1 MPKTS
6 KRTACQMLDSDQSR
20 QSAAHGK
27 LLGGLSN
34 RHTSGLLRLDSER
47 ISAIRK
53 SAAAAKLTRNG
64 HSADVHRTDP
74 QLLLRIGEGR
84 LVTAVQNPLTS
95 WSVDEGSDSE
105 NVTVKSSNDI
115 LRYKI
120 ES

>member
-1 MPKTS
+1 
-6 KRTACQMLDSDQSR
+6 MLDSDQSR

-95 WSVDEGSDSE
+95 WYVDEGSDSE

-115 LRYKI
+115 LRCKI